1 MQKKHENNERIKEI
15 SQIFAVGYLRMKSMR
30 DRKQAASLKSEP
42 ESIAAETSSNSL
54 DIPEMSSNL

>member
-15 SQIFAVGYLRMKSMR
+15 AQIFAVGYLRMKSMR